1 MCTME
6 QHRKDVHLL
15 QRNCFQAL
23 LARLWENLTE
33 AASLLISHIPC
44 NAAQWE

>member
-1 MCTME
+1 MCIME
-6 QHRKDVHLL
+6 QQHKDVHLL
-15 QRNCFQAL
+15 QRNCVQTL

-44 NAAQWE
+44 NVA